1 MSTTH
6 QTAVSETG
14 AAPADGRISSL
25 VVYAVSTLL
34 IAAAATAGGLIATRA
49 DPATS
54 AGPTA
59 AAYAPGQQFLDG
71 VDPSI
76 NVRTALGLA
85 RAQATVD
92 PATALVDGIDPSIN
106 VRTALGLTRAQA
118 TVDPTT
124 ALVDGIDPSVDVRT
138 ALGLAR
144 AEATVDPTTALVD
157 GIDPSIDVRHRPRT
171 GTRR

>member
-6 QTAVSETG
+6 QTAVSEAG
-14 AAPADGRISSL
+14 AAPADSGISSL

-71 VDPSI
+71 VDPS
-76 NVRTALGLA
+76 
-85 RAQATVD
+85 
-92 PATALVDGIDPSIN
+92 
-106 VRTALGLTRAQA
+106 
-118 TVDPTT
+118 
-124 ALVDGIDPSVDVRT
+124 VDVPT

-157 GIDPSIDVRHRPRT
+157 GIDPSVDVPTALGLARAEATVDPTTALVDGIDPSVDVPTALGLAPVDSPVEMVSATSRKR
-171 GTRR
+171 